1 MNKEADE
8 QVVKKLGQLF
18 QGLPGRRMSPGLH
31 DRILEKLG
39 QPSAMGSIQRRAR
52 WWVGGAAATLAALA
66 LVVVGTRGSN
76 SSGIATAFIPHVTNH
91 YGVSSASNGHQRHLD
106 PSYAYNYGNLTQLT
120 HASSAVVVGQVT
132 TGTTY
137 RGADGILYTDYEIAV
152 TKLLGGT
159 TADPTIVL
167 HVTGGTLG
175 NTKETVTGLPM
186 LKVGQQVVV
195 FAQQYAPDHYHL
207 TGNPEAL
214 WLVNRGTVVS
224 PYAKHLPAALSAFQR
239 TPLQHFIANIP

>member
-8 QVVKKLGQLF
+8 QVVRKLGQLF
-18 QGLPGRRMSPGLH
+18 QDLPGRRMSPALH
-31 DRILEKLG
+31 GRILENLG
-39 QPSAMGSIQRRAR
+39 QPSAMVPTHRRAR
-52 WWVGGAAATLAALA
+52 WWLGGAAAALAALA

-76 SSGIATAFIPHVTNH
+76 SSGMSTAFTPHVTNH
-91 YGVSSASNGHQRHLD
+91 SGSSSATNSHQTHLD
-106 PSYAYNYGNLTQLT
+106 LSYAYNYGNLAQLT
-120 HASSAVVVGQVT
+120 QASSAVVVGQVT
-132 TGTTY
+132 TSMTY

-152 TKLLGGT
+152 TKPLGGT
-159 TADPTIVL
+159 KADPTIVL

-186 LKVGQQVVV
+186 LKAGQQVVV

-214 WLVNRGTVVS
+214 WLVNNGAVVS
-224 PYAKHLPAALSAFQR
+224 PYAKHLPSALTAFQR